1 MVYEYKILRVDPM
14 GIMGNLM
21 STQPPNPHRF
31 DYCIRILQYLEP
43 GSRDRF

>member
-1 MVYEYKILRVDPM
+1 MYKILRVDPM
-14 GIMGNLM
+14 GITGNLM
-21 STQPPNPHRF
+21 SPNPHRF

>member
-1 MVYEYKILRVDPM
+1 M

-21 STQPPNPHRF
+21 SIQPPNPHRF
-31 DYCIRILQYLEP
+31 DYCIRILQYLEL